1 MKQKTLFLLCFCCF
15 YTSVFSQP
23 ILTYSDAQI
32 ILKSGLYFQVYE
44 DISKSITYKQ
54 LRSLPNNVFQ
64 QSTHSAPN
72 FGVRKSKIWLKLT
85 IDNQTNEPLFLLCD
99 KPTMSYV
106 EMYVAD
112 EKGKVFYNKSG
123 LLMPYRTRFFENNQL
138 TFPLGKHP
146 KTLFIGISGDATLL
160 ASFYVAAQRP
170 LTAWLHLN
178 DTFEGAFLGWMI
190 LVFLYNLFI
199 FFQLRDKIYLYYCL
213 YLITCTF
220 LAIRLEGIGY
230 DLFWRNSTAFNRWI
244 DIPGIINTIV
254 VVFFATQFLQT
265 KAILPRLYRVLL
277 IFATIDAAL
286 SILELLNIRPLS
298 NNAVMAGFL
307 TGAVLLWYTGFAA
320 WRKGL
325 RQARFYLLGWST
337 FLVATIVTTLWR
349 MGTLN
354 ENSWWVYNSLL
365 LGIMSEAALFS
376 FALADRIRIYRREAD
391 DACSLALQ
399 RLEENETLLLK
410 HNLVLEKNLR
420 LEQEGLKQSNIE
432 ELTKLMEQERG
443 QIKRLSVPSM
453 EGVLLLPLPDIIRLQ
468 ALGSY
473 CTIYLSHNKKI
484 MASKPLAD
492 FESFLIVNGFL
503 RVHKSHLINLHHV
516 QRYVKGDGGTAVMSD
531 GSEVSVSRGGK
542 SGLMERLEIQ

>member
-1 MKQKTLFLLCFCCF
+1 M
-15 YTSVFSQP
+15 
-23 ILTYSDAQI
+23 TYSF
-32 ILKSGLYFQVYE
+32 LK
-44 DISKSITYKQ
+44 K
-54 LRSLPNNVFQ
+54 LPESAFIQSQ
-64 QSTHSAPN
+64 QSAPN

-85 IDNQTNEPLFLLCD
+85 IDNQTDESLFLLCD
-99 KPTMSYV
+99 KPAMSYV
-106 EMYVAD
+106 EIYAED
-112 EKGKVFYNKSG
+112 EHGAVFYTKSG
-123 LLMPYRTRFFENNQL
+123 LLMPYHTRFFENNQL

-146 KTLFIGISGDATLL
+146 KTLFVGISGNATLL
-160 ASFYVAAQRP
+160 ASFYVAAQQP
-170 LTAWLHLN
+170 LAAWLHLN
-178 DTFEGAFLGWMI
+178 DTFEGAFLGWMV

-230 DLFWRNSTAFNRWI
+230 DLFWRDATAFNRWI

-265 KAILPRLYRVLL
+265 KAILPRLHGVLL
-277 IFATIDAAL
+277 IFVTADAAL
-286 SILELLNIRPLS
+286 SVLELLNVRPLS

-307 TGAVLLWYTGFAA
+307 TGAILLWWTGFAA

-325 RQARFYLLGWST
+325 RQARFYLLGWSA
-337 FLVATIVTTLWR
+337 FLIATIVTTLWR
-349 MGTLN
+349 MGILN

-376 FALADRIRIYRREAD
+376 FALADRIRIYRCEAD
-391 DACSLALQ
+391 DARSLALQ

-420 LEQEGLKQSNIE
+420 LEQEGLKQPNIE
-432 ELTKLMEQERG
+432 ELAKQMEQERG
-443 QIKRLSVPSM
+443 QIKRLLVPSM
-453 EGVLLLPLPDIIRLQ
+453 EGVLLLPLPDIIRIQ

-473 CTIYLSHNKKI
+473 CTIYLSYNKKI

-492 FESFLIVNGFL
+492 FEPFLIANGFL
-503 RVHKSHLINLHHV
+503 RVHKSHLINLYHV

-542 SGLMERLEIQ
+542 PVLVERLEI

>member
-1 MKQKTLFLLCFCCF
+1 MKQRTLFLFCFCCF
-15 YTSVFSQP
+15 CTVVFSQP
-23 ILTYSDAQI
+23 ILTYSDSQTI
-32 ILKSGLYFQVYE
+32 QKIGLYFQVYE
-44 DISKSITYKQ
+44 NTGKSITYKQ
-54 LRSLPNNVFQ
+54 LRSLPNGVFRK
-64 QSTHSAPN
+64 STHSAPN

-85 IDNQTNEPLFLLCD
+85 LDNQTDESLFLLCD

-106 EMYVAD
+106 ETYVAD
-112 EKGKVFYNKSG
+112 DHDSIFYTKSG
-123 LLMPYRTRFFENNQL
+123 LFMPYNTRFFENNQL

-160 ASFYVAAQRP
+160 ASFYIAAQQP
-170 LTAWLHLN
+170 LAGWLHLN
-178 DTFEGAFLGWMI
+178 DTFEGVFLGWMI

-199 FFQLRDKIYLYYCL
+199 FFQLRDKIYLYYCF
-213 YLITCTF
+213 YLITCAF

-230 DLFWRNSTAFNRWI
+230 DLFWRDATDFNRWI

-265 KAILPRLYRVLL
+265 KAILPRLHRVLL
-277 IFATIDAAL
+277 IFVAADAAL
-286 SILELLNIRPLS
+286 SVLELLNIRPLS

-307 TGAVLLWYTGFAA
+307 TGAVLLWLTGFAA

-337 FLVATIVTTLWR
+337 FLIATIVTTLWR
-349 MGTLN
+349 MGVLN

-391 DACSLALQ
+391 DARSLALQ

-410 HNLVLEKNLR
+410 HTLVLEKNLR
-420 LEQEGLKQSNIE
+420 LEQEGQKQPNIE
-432 ELTKLMEQERG
+432 EFAKQMEQGRG

-453 EGVLLLPLPDIIRLQ
+453 EGILLLPLPDIIRIQ

-473 CTIYLSHNKKI
+473 CNIYLSQNKKV

-492 FESFLIVNGFL
+492 FEPFLIANGFL
-503 RVHKSHLINLHHV
+503 RVHKSHLINLQHV
-516 QRYVKGDGGTAVMSD
+516 RRYVKGDGGTAVMSD

-542 SGLMERLEIQ
+542 TSLMERLEIQ

>member
-1 MKQKTLFLLCFCCF
+1 MRNFYVILL
-15 YTSVFSQP
+15 SLLAGLPLFSQKKLIYANP
-23 ILTYSDAQI
+23 QTTVKIGKYLHFYEDKDHKVTYSF
-32 ILKSGLYFQVYE
+32 LK
-44 DISKSITYKQ
+44 K
-54 LRSLPNNVFQ
+54 LPESAFIQSQ
-64 QSTHSAPN
+64 QSAPN

-85 IDNQTNEPLFLLCD
+85 IDNQTDESLFLLCD
-99 KPTMSYV
+99 KPAMSYV
-106 EMYVAD
+106 EIYAED
-112 EKGKVFYNKSG
+112 EHGAVFYTKSG
-123 LLMPYRTRFFENNQL
+123 LLMPYHTRFFENNQL

-146 KTLFIGISGDATLL
+146 KTLFVGISGNATLL
-160 ASFYVAAQRP
+160 ASFYVAAQQP
-170 LTAWLHLN
+170 LAAWLHLN
-178 DTFEGAFLGWMI
+178 DTFEGAFLGWMV

-230 DLFWRNSTAFNRWI
+230 DLFWRDATAFNRWI

-265 KAILPRLYRVLL
+265 KAILPRLHGVLL
-277 IFATIDAAL
+277 IFVTADAAL
-286 SILELLNIRPLS
+286 SVLELLNVRPLS

-307 TGAVLLWYTGFAA
+307 TGAILLWWTGFAA

-325 RQARFYLLGWST
+325 RQARFYLLGWSA
-337 FLVATIVTTLWR
+337 FLIATIVTTLWR
-349 MGTLN
+349 MGILN

-376 FALADRIRIYRREAD
+376 FALADRIRIYRCEAD
-391 DACSLALQ
+391 DARSLALQ

-420 LEQEGLKQSNIE
+420 LEQEGLKQPNIE
-432 ELTKLMEQERG
+432 ELAKQMEQERG
-443 QIKRLSVPSM
+443 QIKRLLVPSM
-453 EGVLLLPLPDIIRLQ
+453 EGVLLLPLPDIIRIQ

-473 CTIYLSHNKKI
+473 CTIYLSYNKKI

-492 FESFLIVNGFL
+492 FEPFLIANGFL
-503 RVHKSHLINLHHV
+503 RVHKSHLINLYHV

-542 SGLMERLEIQ
+542 PVLVERLEI

>member
-1 MKQKTLFLLCFCCF
+1 MRNFYVILL
-15 YTSVFSQP
+15 SLLAGLPLFSQKKLIYANP
-23 ILTYSDAQI
+23 QTTVKIGKYLHFYEDKDHKVTYSF
-32 ILKSGLYFQVYE
+32 LK
-44 DISKSITYKQ
+44 K
-54 LRSLPNNVFQ
+54 LPESAFIQSQ
-64 QSTHSAPN
+64 QSAPN

-85 IDNQTNEPLFLLCD
+85 IDNQTDESLFLLCD
-99 KPTMSYV
+99 KPAMSYV
-106 EMYVAD
+106 EIYAED
-112 EKGKVFYNKSG
+112 EHGAVFYTKSG
-123 LLMPYRTRFFENNQL
+123 LLMPYHTRFFENNQL

-146 KTLFIGISGDATLL
+146 KTLFVGISGNATLL
-160 ASFYVAAQRP
+160 ASFYVAAQQP
-170 LTAWLHLN
+170 LAAWLHLN
-178 DTFEGAFLGWMI
+178 DTFEGAFLGWMV

-230 DLFWRNSTAFNRWI
+230 DLFWRDATAFNRWI

-265 KAILPRLYRVLL
+265 KAILPRLHGVLL
-277 IFATIDAAL
+277 IFVTADAAL
-286 SILELLNIRPLS
+286 SVLELLNVRPLS

-307 TGAVLLWYTGFAA
+307 TGAILLWWTGFAA

-325 RQARFYLLGWST
+325 RQARFYLLGWSA
-337 FLVATIVTTLWR
+337 FLIATIVTTLWR
-349 MGTLN
+349 MGILN

-391 DACSLALQ
+391 DARSLALQ

-420 LEQEGLKQSNIE
+420 LEQEGLKQPNIE
-432 ELTKLMEQERG
+432 ELAKQMEQERG
-443 QIKRLSVPSM
+443 QIKRLLVPSM
-453 EGVLLLPLPDIIRLQ
+453 EGVLLLPLPDIIRIQ

-473 CTIYLSHNKKI
+473 CTIYLSYNKKI

-492 FESFLIVNGFL
+492 FEPFLIANGFL
-503 RVHKSHLINLHHV
+503 RVHKSHLINLYHV

-542 SGLMERLEIQ
+542 PVLVERLEI